1 MEEDEIWTP
10 PADAKEWTPPS
21 NAKVWE
27 PPVNAKEIGETS
39 SPLDYAELT
48 ASGLVS
54 NYTSLPLKA
63 LGAIDEM
70 MNNYVYR
77 PLGITKGQY
86 TSPASK
92 WGADVAEFYQ
102 PYVDQ
107 ETQNSFGGQVAQ
119 GLGTGLAML
128 GTGGASALTRGSGL
142 ATQTVNSGLL
152 PTTARAIEQNLLTPT
167 GALGGAMTAV
177 PEYEA
182 AKAAGLS
189 DDDAF
194 GVLVKNY
201 LVGQTEA
208 LPIQNMFGKLN
219 KITGGTTLNKVL
231 DVAKV
236 AGTNAVEEGLQ
247 EGVQTYLSNE
257 IAKSSYDP
265 DRDPFWGVARAAT
278 VGGVVGMI
286 LPGIGATISTSEHSG
301 KIEKKVEELHEL
313 AKQVTSIDQ
322 SSSVVDDQISPEV
335 APLSEAIDNTA
346 QNIVTDLTNNQ
357 PELSSS
363 ELIDKKVAENEE
375 LLAQDNLNKAKGGET
390 LSTEER
396 QKLEEENNTLQGK
409 ENVQENETSTEPKQ
423 TSESE
428 QQPSPEYTKALEEIS
443 NLSKVF
449 AEQASADPTADL
461 SSQYEQLL
469 KAREAAA
476 KLAPAAKT
484 SNKKSAVKS
493 TIENTTG
500 VTKPEKSVRMTPS
513 EAIKHQVQTFYRGM
527 TKGVRKGQEGTK
539 ELVQKVQDAL
549 KEYNLTPRQVGS
561 ILSKLRSTNLFTAGS
576 VSRLNDFITKVTNDS
591 VYADKIERANELR
604 GRIKKRKGSEGLSW
618 REKDALKSFSKV
630 DPSQVDIDQ
639 YLKQAEGIAETFGD
653 VKNRKTLNLSD
664 ISNYVSQQPNSAE
677 VAERERAEKLAE
689 DLGLSFEEAQIL
701 LTEETPAEK
710 AAANKEKAEQIR
722 TALQNTADQA
732 KNTFEEGE
740 IEGDGKYAKDDIE
753 GLKNIDLSL
762 LTNQQL
768 KDFIKVVD
776 RIHTNE
782 DWGGVGRLTAIS
794 KAQQDFK
801 ELQKVSKDWKIL
813 NITDLGNNWAS
824 LPVALQA
831 ITGLPKN
838 AALFQLYMGMKG
850 VGDASVKAVTSEEQ
864 FVRGLDEL
872 RKKYKKA
879 FQDDSIIRQG
889 IYSELIRYNE
899 DEDPTEALAQNKR
912 VIEQSIE
919 NHRKVGEVKEA
930 DRINSLYEP
939 FKNALTISDAER
951 IMGQVDEGG
960 KKVIDYAIDYY
971 RPFADEI
978 AAYNDRFFNKK
989 TTKVN
994 NYSGPRTWRKKGMG
1008 FESDMEEFGAIN
1020 PDNAP
1025 SPFTSAANKPKQISS
1040 AKEFTGGERT
1050 DAVLDFNKHMNMTR
1064 GVKNAVFGIEG
1075 MLPMLQ
1081 VRENLS
1087 RQEDMA
1093 KLFGAKE
1100 GDPDSIKKAN
1110 DLYNKIF
1117 NKRDGSYFDF
1127 EDHVASR
1134 KVPDSTE
1141 RNIAAI
1147 LNPLRKIGYTLSLS
1161 GFSQIPKQLTVLSN
1175 IAINSGN
1182 AGNMFT
1188 SIGDL
1193 SRGSQESKDAF
1204 FKGESISLRG
1214 TQKSQLSLGEL
1225 TGTTKAD
1232 QIQKNVNDFVDKR
1245 FEGWLGLKPLV
1256 WADVSAAK
1264 VSYLTF
1270 YKDYL
1275 QQNGEKWEGFK
1286 KETEQKTD
1294 KVRQEARAYAKQRVD
1309 ALQVVSNPAELGK
1322 RVKDQSAFAQ
1332 VAKALLVPF
1341 GTFSTNTKIRMWG
1354 DIRSLVAGNSE
1365 QKKAAAKDLAGTV
1378 TEQVAFQTVS
1388 AALKI
1393 YVWSQIGQYIAGLFD
1408 LPEDK
1413 KRGEKD
1419 WENAINMWK
1428 ANMVG
1433 DLLPIVLTDPGQKAL
1448 VSTIND
1454 ASDRLLNYKD
1464 PLYEYKGGPTSPVEQ
1479 IADIMGPYGAG
1490 PEKLFKAASVLE
1502 EGLSGERRVGDK
1514 IKKLTPEQQR
1524 FTLLVAA
1531 LYGLNINGKM
1541 PSDVVNAIDRERRLQ
1556 KPGKRKYREPQ
1567 INYINE

>member
-1 MEEDEIWTP
+1 M
-10 PADAKEWTPPS
+10 
-21 NAKVWE
+21 
-27 PPVNAKEIGETS
+27 
-39 SPLDYAELT
+39 
-48 ASGLVS
+48 
-54 NYTSLPLKA
+54 

-77 PLGITKGQY
+77 PLGFGSENYKSLATKAGE
-86 TSPASK
+86 
-92 WGADVAEFYQ
+92 DVAEFYQ

-107 ETQNSFGGQVAQ
+107 ETQNSFSGQVAS
-119 GLGTGLAML
+119 GLGTGIAML
-128 GTGGASALTRGSGL
+128 GTGGAGALG
-142 ATQTVNSGLL
+142 QTAN
-152 PTTARAIEQNLLTPT
+152 AFKATPT
-167 GALGGAMTAV
+167 VLGTLKNTFVSPTAALGGAMTAV

-208 LPIQNMFGKLN
+208 LPIQNMFGRLN
-219 KITGGTTLNKVL
+219 KITGGTPLKRVL

-236 AGTNAVEEGLQ
+236 AGINGIEEGVQ
-247 EGVQTYLSNE
+247 EGVQTYLTNE
-257 IAKSSYDP
+257 IAKDSYDS
-265 DRDPFWGVARAAT
+265 DRDPLWSVARAMT

-286 LPGIGATISTSEHSG
+286 LPGIGATFTNTSPENHA
-301 KIEKKVEELHEL
+301 KITKKVEELHEL
-313 AKQVTSIDQ
+313 AKQVAAINDA
-322 SSSVVDDQISPEV
+322 SSVVDDAITPEV
-335 APLSEAIDNTA
+335 MSFAETIEKTSND
-346 QNIVTDLTNNQ
+346 IVTDIAEKQ
-357 PELSSS
+357 PELTST
-363 ELIDKKVAENEE
+363 ELVDKKVAENEE
-375 LLAQDNLNKAKGGET
+375 LLATDNLNKVSGEET
-390 LSTEER
+390 LPTTER
-396 QKLEEENNTLQGK
+396 QQLEQENNTLQGK
-409 ENVQENETSTEPKQ
+409 ETVEEGTTEETNET
-423 TSESE
+423 
-428 QQPSPEYTKALEEIS
+428 PSPEYVKALEEI
-443 NLSKVF
+443 NTLSKVLTD
-449 AEQASADPTADL
+449 AASDPNANIDEQY
-461 SSQYEQLL
+461 QQLL

-476 KLAPAAKT
+476 KLAPNPAKIP
-484 SNKKSAVKS
+484 NKKSTVKS
-493 TIENTTG
+493 SIENTTG
-500 VTKPEKSVRMTPS
+500 VAKAGKTVRMTPS
-513 EAIKHQVQTFYRGM
+513 EAIKQQVQTFYRGVS
-527 TKGVRKGQEGTK
+527 KGVRKGQEGTK

-549 KEYNLTPRQVGS
+549 KEYNLTPKQVS
-561 ILSKLRSTNLFTAGS
+561 TVLTKIRNTNLFTAGS

-604 GRIKKRKGSEGLSW
+604 TRIKKRRGSDNISW
-618 REKDALKSFSKV
+618 REKDTLKSFSQV

-639 YLKQAEGIAETFGD
+639 YLNQAEGIAETFGD
-653 VKNRKTLNLSD
+653 VKNRKTLDLSN
-664 ISNYVSQQPNSAE
+664 INNYVSQQPNSAE
-677 VAERERAEKLAE
+677 VAERERTEKLAE
-689 DLGLSFEEAQIL
+689 ELGLSFEEAQTL
-701 LTEETPAEK
+701 LQEETPAEK
-710 AAANKEKAEQIR
+710 EAANAEKVTQIR
-722 TALQNTADQA
+722 TALQDTAEQA
-732 KNTFEEGE
+732 KNTLFNAWEEGE
-740 IEGDGKYAKDDIE
+740 IVGDSKYAKDDIE
-753 GLKNIDLSL
+753 ALKNIDLSL
-762 LTNQQL
+762 LNNNQL
-768 KDFIKVVD
+768 KDFIRVVD

-801 ELQKVSKDWKIL
+801 ELQKVSKDWNIL

-824 LPVALQA
+824 LPLALQA

-838 AALFQLYMGMKG
+838 AALFQLYFGMKG
-850 VGDASVKAVTSEEQ
+850 VGDASVKAVTAEET
-864 FVRGLDEL
+864 FVNKLDQL
-872 RKKYKKA
+872 KKKYKKA
-879 FQDDSIIRQG
+879 FENDSIIRQG

-899 DEDPTEALAQNKR
+899 DEDPIQALAQNKR

-919 NHRKVGEVKEA
+919 NHRKAGEVKEA
-930 DRINSLYEP
+930 DRIEGFYKP
-939 FKNALTISDAER
+939 FKQALTIDDVER
-951 IMGQVDEGG
+951 IMSQIDEGG
-960 KKVIDYAIDYY
+960 KRVIDYAIEYY
-971 RPFADEI
+971 KPYGDEI
-978 AAYNDRFFNKK
+978 TSYNDRFFNKK

-994 NYSGPRTWRKKGMG
+994 NYSGPRVWRKKGMG
-1008 FESDMEEFGAIN
+1008 FEEDMEDFGAMN
-1020 PDNAP
+1020 PDNQP
-1025 SPFTSAANKPKQISS
+1025 SPFTSAASKPKQISS
-1040 AKEFTGGERT
+1040 AKEFTGADRT
-1050 DAVLDFNKHMNMTR
+1050 DAVLDLNKHMNMTR
-1064 GVKNAVFGIEG
+1064 GVKNTVFGIEG

-1087 RQEDMA
+1087 RRDDVA
-1093 KLFGAKE
+1093 RLLGAKE
-1100 GDPDSIKKAN
+1100 GNPDSIKKAN
-1110 DLYNKIF
+1110 ELYNKIF
-1117 NKRDGSYFDF
+1117 NKREGTYFDF

-1134 KVPDSTE
+1134 KVPDSSE
-1141 RNIAAI
+1141 RTLAAI

-1182 AGNMFT
+1182 AGNMFS

-1193 SRGSQESKDAF
+1193 GKTSKEVKDEF

-1225 TGTTKAD
+1225 TGTSKAD
-1232 QIQKNVNDFVDKR
+1232 QIQKNVNDFIEKN

-1275 QQNGEKWEGFK
+1275 DQKGEKWEGFEKETQK
-1286 KETEQKTD
+1286 KED

-1322 RVKDQSAFAQ
+1322 KVKDQSAFAQ
-1332 VAKALLVPF
+1332 IAKALLVPF

-1354 DIRSLVAGNSE
+1354 DIRSLVAGNKA
-1365 QKKAAAKDLAGTV
+1365 QRTAAAKDLAGTV

-1393 YVWSQIGQYIAGLFD
+1393 YIWSNIGQLVAGLFD

-1413 KRGEKD
+1413 KREEKD
-1419 WENAINMWK
+1419 WENAVNLWK

-1454 ASDRLLNYKD
+1454 ASNRLLDYKD
-1464 PLYEYKGGPTSPVEQ
+1464 PLYEYKGGPTSPLEK
-1479 IADIMGPYGAG
+1479 ITDIMGPYGAG
-1490 PEKLFKAASVLE
+1490 PEKLFNAGKILE

-1514 IKKLTPEQQR
+1514 IKNLTPEQQR
-1524 FTLLVAA
+1524 YTLFVAL

-1541 PSDVVNAIDRERRLQ
+1541 PSDVVNTIDKERRLQ